1 MFDLG
6 KYRGDPLKAFLAA
19 TTLTMAFSGLL
30 LFVLITWLGELE
42 PSQLV
47 MVGCI
52 IVSGVMASSATFYYW
67 LLRIISSRV
76 RRVSQFTQN
85 LAEGSLDGETLSEEG
100 EGPFTELAM
109 SLNMVQ
115 MRTRAAVAEMAAASQ
130 KVRRFAGNLSSSAVE
145 MNAASEEITSTVQQ
159 ISKGMETQ
167 AARTAE
173 TSEVMTRMSRTVQQ
187 MAEKS
192 ASVAEVS
199 AQAWETALK
208 GGESVKEAVRRIN
221 EIFSKA
227 TESAK
232 AVEGLGA
239 HSKKIGQVVSIITG
253 IADQTNLLALN
264 AAIEA
269 ARAGEA
275 GRGFAVV
282 AEEVRK
288 LAEGSARAAAEI
300 NKLIKEIRLE
310 TEKAVSR
317 MAEGARDLNEGRE
330 VVNQAGAS
338 LEEIIKVVRR
348 VDEITKEIFQLTQ
361 KQAQGSEQVVRAIE
375 EIAAVAEETA
385 AGTEEASASTEEQT
399 ASMEEMVTAA
409 RELQDTAEHLGRLV
423 ARFKVGEA

>member
-1 MFDLG
+1 
-6 KYRGDPLKAFLAA
+6 
-19 TTLTMAFSGLL
+19 
-30 LFVLITWLGELE
+30 
-42 PSQLV
+42 
-47 MVGCI
+47 
-52 IVSGVMASSATFYYW
+52 
-67 LLRIISSRV
+67 
-76 RRVSQFTQN
+76 
-85 LAEGSLDGETLSEEG
+85 
-100 EGPFTELAM
+100 
-109 SLNMVQ
+109 
-115 MRTRAAVAEMAAASQ
+115 
-130 KVRRFAGNLSSSAVE
+130 VRRFATNLASSASE
-145 MNAASEEITSTVQQ
+145 MNAASEEITATVQQ

-167 AARTAE
+167 AVRTSE
-173 TSEVMTRMSRTVQQ
+173 TSEVMTRMSKNVGL
-187 MAEKS
+187 MADKS

-199 AQAWETALK
+199 AQAWETAVK

-221 EIFSKA
+221 EIFNKA
-227 TESAK
+227 QESARS
-232 AVEGLGA
+232 VESLGA

-288 LAEGSARAAAEI
+288 LAEGSARAAGEI
-300 NKLIKEIRLE
+300 NKLIKEIQSE
-310 TEKAVSR
+310 TLKAVER
-317 MAEGARDLNEGRE
+317 MGQGSKELNDGRE

-361 KQAQGSEQVVRAIE
+361 KQAQGTDQVVKAVE

-385 AGTEEASASTEEQT
+385 AGTQEASASTEEQT

-409 RELQDTAEHLGRLV
+409 RELEETAEHLGRLV
-423 ARFKVGEA
+423 ARFKVG

>member
-1 MFDLG
+1 MLQALER
-6 KYRGDPLKAFLAA
+6 KDPLKAFLLTSAVTMLAMAA
-19 TTLTMAFSGLL
+19 GVV
-30 LFVLITWLGELE
+30 VLAGWLGRFKGD
-42 PSQLV
+42 QLLV
-47 MVGCI
+47 I
-52 IVSGVMASSATFYYW
+52 SLASASGALGAVVLLYIW
-67 LLRIISSRV
+67 LRNMISSRV
-76 RRVSQFTQN
+76 KAISLFTRR
-85 LAEGSLDGETLSEEG
+85 LAEGKLDGEPLPEEG
-100 EGPFTELAM
+100 EGPFRELAEG
-109 SLNMVQ
+109 LNQVQ
-115 MRTRAAVAEMAAASQ
+115 KRTRHSVAEMAAASQ
-130 KVRRFAGNLSSSAVE
+130 KVRRFAKNLSSSAVE
-145 MNAASEEITSTVQQ
+145 MNAASEEITATVQQ

-173 TSEVMTRMSRTVQQ
+173 TSDVMGHMARNVQQ

-199 AQAWETALK
+199 AQAWETAVR

-227 TESAK
+227 MENSR

-288 LAEGSARAAAEI
+288 LAEGSAKAAAEI
-300 NKLIKEIRLE
+300 NKLIKEILQE
-310 TEKAVSR
+310 TERSIGR
-317 MAEGARDLNEGRE
+317 MADGARDLNQGRE

-338 LEEIIKVVRR
+338 LEEIIMVVRR
-348 VDEITKEIFQLTQ
+348 VDEITKDIFQLTQ
-361 KQAQGSEQVVRAIE
+361 KQAQATDQVVKAVE

-409 RELQDTAEHLGRLV
+409 RQLEETAEHLSKLV
-423 ARFKVGEA
+423 DRFKVD

>member
-1 MFDLG
+1 MMQE
-6 KYRGDPLKAFLAA
+6 KDPLKAFLLLSVGTMVLLAA
-19 TTLTMAFSGLL
+19 AFLAAIWSFGKFRYDELVVISIS
-30 LFVLITWLGELE
+30 VL
-42 PSQLV
+42 
-47 MVGCI
+47 VGAFCAAI
-52 IVSGVMASSATFYYW
+52 FLYI
-67 LLRIISSRV
+67 LLRRLISSRV
-76 RRVSQFTQN
+76 KEVSSFAHS
-85 LAEGSLDGETLSEEG
+85 LAAGRLDGPALEALG
-100 EGPFTELAM
+100 DGPFKELAD
-109 SLNMVQ
+109 SLNLVQ
-115 MRTRAAVAEMAAASQ
+115 ERNRSAVSEMAQASE
-130 KVRRFAGNLSSSAVE
+130 KVRRFATNLAASAVE
-145 MNAASEEITSTVQQ
+145 MNAASEEITATVQQ

-173 TSEVMTRMSRTVQQ
+173 TSEVMGHMSKNVGL

-221 EIFSKA
+221 EIF
-227 TESAK
+227 AK
-232 AVEGLGA
+232 AVESSKAVESMGA

-288 LAEGSARAAAEI
+288 LAEGSARAAGEI
-300 NKLIKEIRLE
+300 NKLIKEIQAE
-310 TEKAVSR
+310 TLKNVER
-317 MAEGARDLNEGRE
+317 MSDNARDLNEGRE
-330 VVNQAGAS
+330 VVNQAGLS

-361 KQAQGSEQVVRAIE
+361 KQAQGTEQVVKAVE

-409 RELQDTAEHLGRLV
+409 RELEETAEHLGRLV
-423 ARFKVGEA
+423 IRFKLG

>member
-1 MFDLG
+1 MAG
-6 KYRGDPLKAFLAA
+6 MMEQHDPLKVFLVACVACVALAVAVILGLLWSLGGLRGQEFVVAGAVLVAGASGAAALLNLLLRRLISERIKDVSRFATAIAEGRLNAEPLAA
-19 TTLTMAFSGLL
+19 QG
-30 LFVLITWLGELE
+30 
-42 PSQLV
+42 
-47 MVGCI
+47 
-52 IVSGVMASSATFYYW
+52 
-67 LLRIISSRV
+67 
-76 RRVSQFTQN
+76 
-85 LAEGSLDGETLSEEG
+85 D
-100 EGPFTELAM
+100 GPFRELAD
-109 SLNMVQ
+109 SLNGVQ
-115 MRTRAAVAEMAAASQ
+115 KSNRSSVSEMSQASQ
-130 KVRRFAGNLSSSAVE
+130 KVRRFATNLAASAVE
-145 MNAASEEITSTVQQ
+145 MNAASEEITATVQQ

-167 AARTAE
+167 AARTSE
-173 TSEVMTRMSRTVQQ
+173 TSEVMTRMSKNVGL

-221 EIFSKA
+221 EIF
-227 TESAK
+227 AK
-232 AVEGLGA
+232 AQESSRAVESLGA

-288 LAEGSARAAAEI
+288 LAEGSARAAGEI
-300 NKLIKEIRLE
+300 NKLIKEIQAE
-310 TEKAVSR
+310 TLKSVESMKD
-317 MAEGARDLNEGRE
+317 GARDLNEGRE
-330 VVNQAGAS
+330 VVNQAGLS

-361 KQAQGSEQVVRAIE
+361 KQAQGTEQVVKAVE
-375 EIAAVAEETA
+375 EIAAVAEQTA
-385 AGTEEASASTEEQT
+385 AGTQEASASTEEQT

-409 RELQDTAEHLGRLV
+409 RELEETAEHLSHLVSRFRL
-423 ARFKVGEA
+423 G

>member
-1 MFDLG
+1 MFKSFD
-6 KYRGDPLKAFLAA
+6 KQDPLRVFLLACVVIMLLTGTAALAFILSLVQLGVQQVSIIALSLSASTLLAA
-19 TTLTMAFSGLL
+19 VLL
-30 LFVLITWLGELE
+30 YGSLRA
-42 PSQLV
+42 
-47 MVGCI
+47 MVSKRLQQ
-52 IVSGVMASSATFYYW
+52 VSRFA
-67 LLRIISSRV
+67 
-76 RRVSQFTQN
+76 QN
-85 LAEGSLDGETLSEEG
+85 LAEGRLDAEKLSADG
-100 EGPFTELAM
+100 DGPFREL
-109 SLNMVQ
+109 SDGLNLMQ
-115 MRTRAAVAEMAAASQ
+115 DQIRSAVGEMASAAQ
-130 KVRRFAGNLSSSAVE
+130 KVKRFASNLAASAVE

-167 AARTAE
+167 AARTSE
-173 TSEVMTRMSRTVQQ
+173 TSEVMGNMSGTVKL

-199 AQAWETALK
+199 AQAWETALR
-208 GGESVKEAVRRIN
+208 GGESVREAVRRIN
-221 EIFSKA
+221 EIFNKA
-227 TESAK
+227 AESSR
-232 AVEGLGA
+232 AVESLGA

-288 LAEGSARAAAEI
+288 LAEGSARAAGEI
-300 NKLIKEIRLE
+300 NKLIKEIQQE
-310 TEKAVSR
+310 TQKSVVKMS
-317 MAEGARDLNEGRE
+317 EGSRDLNEGRE
-330 VVNQAGAS
+330 VVNQAGGS

-361 KQAQGSEQVVRAIE
+361 EQARGTEQVVKAIE

-385 AGTEEASASTEEQT
+385 AGTEEASASTEQQT

-409 RELQDTAEHLGRLV
+409 RELEETSEHLSKLVGRFRL
-423 ARFKVGEA
+423 G

>member
-1 MFDLG
+1 MMQE
-6 KYRGDPLKAFLAA
+6 KDPLKAFLMACAGTMVLLAGAIIAVIWGFGDFKSEELILISMTVLGGAA
-19 TTLTMAFSGLL
+19 L
-30 LFVLITWLGELE
+30 
-42 PSQLV
+42 
-47 MVGCI
+47 
-52 IVSGVMASSATFYYW
+52 ATIFLYW
-67 LLRIISSRV
+67 LLRRLISSRIKE
-76 RRVSQFTQN
+76 VSAFAVT
-85 LAEGSLDGETLSEEG
+85 LAEGNLVAEKLMVHGD
-100 EGPFTELAM
+100 GPFRELAE
-109 SLNMVQ
+109 SLNLVQ
-115 MRTRAAVAEMAAASQ
+115 QRNLSAVSEMAHASQ
-130 KVRRFAGNLSSSAVE
+130 KVRRFATNLASSAVE
-145 MNAASEEITSTVQQ
+145 MNAASEEITATVQQ

-173 TSEVMTRMSRTVQQ
+173 TSDVMARMSSNVSL

-227 TESAK
+227 QESSR
-232 AVEGLGA
+232 AVESLGA

-288 LAEGSARAAAEI
+288 LAEGSAKAAAEI
-300 NKLIKEIRLE
+300 NKLIKEIQAE
-310 TEKAVSR
+310 TLKSVESMR
-317 MAEGARDLNEGRE
+317 GGAKDLNEGRE
-330 VVNQAGAS
+330 VVNQAGLS

-361 KQAQGSEQVVRAIE
+361 KQAQGTEQVVKAVE

-385 AGTEEASASTEEQT
+385 AGTQEASASTEEQT

-409 RELQDTAEHLGRLV
+409 RELEETAEHLGKLV
-423 ARFKVGEA
+423 MRFKLS